1 MPDSAIRPGEPFTAE
16 ETERLISRFRRE
28 GYCDLGAVLELQ
40 EVEALREDMQGK
52 WDDAAM
58 HEPERDQIR
67 GRSLMRMFEYSAA
80 FRDLIAASR
89 SPASGTPRTQV
100 VHPSRICRESPWM
113 QAVRLH
119 HTRVN
124 KNTKWISK
132 KSWNTSSLQSSF

>member
-80 FRDLIAASR
+80 FRDLIVREPFASLR
-89 SPASGTPRTQV
+89 NAPYTGCTSFSYLQGIPLDAGCAPAPY
-100 VHPSRICRESPWM
+100 
-113 QAVRLH
+113 
-119 HTRVN
+119 
-124 KNTKWISK
+124 
-132 KSWNTSSLQSSF
+132 QSE